1 MSDKASDRPEK
12 AAESAV
18 SAAVGDA
25 FIEVRGLHKA
35 FGGQPVLNGVDLT
48 VKRGET
54 LVVVGRSGEG
64 KSVLLKHLIGLIVPD
79 QGSIRIDGKEIVGV
93 KERQLSPIRKKM
105 GVLFQ
110 DGALFDSMNVAENV
124 AFPLIEKG
132 IRKRSVLMKK
142 VEKALAMVDLDQ
154 HMEKM
159 PIDISGGMRKRTA
172 LARAIITKPTAILYD
187 EPTSGLDPIV
197 SDSIDR
203 LICRLQKRL
212 GVTSVVVTHD
222 MKSVFHIADR
232 VAYLRGGEI
241 YFLGTAEE
249 LRSSKDEQIQDFI
262 HGRSLPGAD
271 GDDLEKGEMPSA
283 IASALESDSD
293 SDKER
298 ETNSETRKKRKASDA
313 AGTRS

>member
-1 MSDKASDRPEK
+1 MSQPASDRPDK
-12 AAESAV
+12 AAETTASASV
-18 SAAVGDA
+18 SEA
-25 FIEVRGLHKA
+25 FIEVRGLHKTI
-35 FGGQPVLNGVDLT
+35 GEQQILKGVDLT

-64 KSVLLKHLIGLIVPD
+64 KSVLLKHLIGLMVPD
-79 QGSIRIDGKEIVGV
+79 EGSIRVDGEEIVGV
-93 KERQLSPIRKKM
+93 KERKLSPIRQKM

-132 IRKRSVLMKK
+132 IRKRDVLMKK
-142 VEKALAMVDLDQ
+142 VEKALALVDLTQ

-159 PIDISGGMRKRTA
+159 PIDISGGMRKRVA
-172 LARAIITKPTAILYD
+172 LARAIITKPVAILYD

-203 LICRLQKRL
+203 LICRLQSRL

-232 VAYLRGGEI
+232 VAYLRGGGI
-241 YFLGTAEE
+241 YFLGSPEE
-249 LRSSKDEQIQDFI
+249 MRASEDEQIQDFI
-262 HGRSLPGAD
+262 HGRSQPKG
-271 GDDLEKGEMPSA
+271 GDDDREKNESPCA
-283 IASALESDSD
+283 KEPASVSDSD
-293 SDKER
+293 AGSGNQNQSPQPK
-298 ETNSETRKKRKASDA
+298 A
-313 AGTRS
+313 AGTPS